1 MANIIVLENK
11 SYVRQGIIKG
21 LNSLDIN
28 IIEVSNY
35 IELFNELYKSKHNV
49 DLILMGTNL
58 GAENAFEIMDKL
70 RKKDINIP
78 TILLSADKKRSTII
92 RGIMAGAVDYILI
105 PCSDELLISRI
116 EKHLNLEKEENIEAK
131 SLNINFKDYLTGEL
145 RKAAKGKYPVSILMI
160 LLDSDN
166 KDIAFDDLNIIYKEL
181 KNLFWETD
189 LFIKFGLKS
198 FIGVFPFADQKNVS
212 VIKEK
217 INNLFVELKI
227 SKEYSLKVESTSV
240 TYPVDGSNMDELIEK
255 LLNNR

>member
-1 MANIIVLENK
+1 MRNIVVLENK
-11 SYVRQGIIKG
+11 SYVRHNIIRV

-28 IIEVSNY
+28 LIEVSNS
-35 IELFNELYKSKHNV
+35 IELFNELYKLNNDV

-58 GAENAFEIMDKL
+58 GTENAFEIMDKL

-92 RGIMAGAVDYILI
+92 RGVMAGAVDYIII
-105 PCSDELLISRI
+105 PCSDDILISRI
-116 EKHLNLEKEENIEAK
+116 EKHLNLEKEENIEEK

-145 RKAAKGKYPVSILMI
+145 RKAAKGKYPVSILML

-166 KDIAFDDLNIIYKEL
+166 KDIGFDDLNIIYKEL

-189 LFIKFGLKS
+189 LFTKLGSKS
-198 FIGVFPFADQKNVS
+198 FIGVFPFANQKNVS
-212 VIKEK
+212 VIKDK
-217 INNLFVELKI
+217 INDLFIESKI
-227 SKEYSLKVESTSV
+227 SKEYSLKLENASV
-240 TYPVDGSNMDELIEK
+240 TYPVDGSNIDELIEK